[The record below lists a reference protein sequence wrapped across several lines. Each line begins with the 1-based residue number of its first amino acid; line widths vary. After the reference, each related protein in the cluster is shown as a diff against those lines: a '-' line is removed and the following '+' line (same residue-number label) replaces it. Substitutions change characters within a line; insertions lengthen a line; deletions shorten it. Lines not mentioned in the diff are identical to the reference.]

1 MKTKLIYDV
10 IHGYIEFNPLLLS
23 IIDTPEFQRLRNI
36 KQLGACHFIFPSAT
50 HTRFQHS
57 LGVAYLSRVMIEN
70 IKQNN
75 PELQISQDTIENIE
89 IAGLCHDLGHGP
101 FSHLFDDLLLN
112 DSNDPNKFH
121 EVRSCNLFEKLV
133 KDNQIDITPDRIAI
147 IQELIHPQ
155 NKKELNI
162 PDYIYQ
168 IVANNF
174 NSIDVD
180 KFDYLRRD
188 CYTLGL
194 SYSFDFNRIIKQA
207 KVIHNHICFPEKI
220 YNIIYQ
226 IFITRWRLHTEIYN
240 HPIVRCIEWMLADCF
255 ISAEKI
261 IKMKEK
267 IASMEY
273 FYQLDD
279 SILQIIEFMD
289 DIELNNSKHILQR
302 IKKRDLYQYIG
313 EIKIDNYDENQ
324 LQLVNINK
332 VNHPIQDKDIII
344 DIVKI
349 GYLEDPLKNVYFYN
363 LSDPEKYFTIDK
375 KNKTNLIPNNFSDVV
390 IRFYSRNKE
399 KTSYIKQ
406 LYDEL
411 LAEGI

>member
-10 IHGYIEFNPLLLS
+10 IHGYIEFHPLSLS

-36 KQLGACHFIFPSAT
+36 KQLGACHFIFPAAT

-75 PELQISQDTIENIE
+75 PDLEINQDTIENIE

-101 FSHLFDDLLLN
+101 FSHLFDNLLLN

-121 EVRSCNLFEKLV
+121 EVRSCCLFEKLV
-133 KDNQIDITPDRIAI
+133 VDNNIDISSDRFPSSRVDSSSE
-147 IQELIHPQ
+147 QHRF
-155 NKKELNI
+155 KI

-207 KVIHNHICFPEKI
+207 KVIHNQIVFQKRF
-220 YNIIYQ
+220 IIYY
-226 IFITRWRLHTEIYN
+226 LSNIY
-240 HPIVRCIEWMLADCF
+240 H
-255 ISAEKI
+255 
-261 IKMKEK
+261 
-267 IASMEY
+267 
-273 FYQLDD
+273 
-279 SILQIIEFMD
+279 
-289 DIELNNSKHILQR
+289 
-302 IKKRDLYQYIG
+302 
-313 EIKIDNYDENQ
+313 
-324 LQLVNINK
+324 
-332 VNHPIQDKDIII
+332 
-344 DIVKI
+344 
-349 GYLEDPLKNVYFYN
+349 
-363 LSDPEKYFTIDK
+363 
-375 KNKTNLIPNNFSDVV
+375 
-390 IRFYSRNKE
+390 
-399 KTSYIKQ
+399 
-406 LYDEL
+406 
-411 LAEGI
+411 